1 MYSKKTIPIL
11 LMSGVITVSSFISE
25 ISSASSIVPYREAKI
40 ENTVILNNHNYVI
53 PLSKIQ
59 RAGRGWAPEKVLD
72 IDAQVTRFTF
82 KIPRS
87 SDLDEVYRFYLN
99 QVKQADTNTIFE
111 CDGRSCGSSNAWAN
125 NFFND
130 YRLYGADDNQSL
142 VVLQNEQHYHVMYI
156 NRRGAGDVMVR
167 IDQVTPIMSSM
178 VNPFFEQQLS
188 VQELPKIRRFIEDKV
203 EGQRYFAVVTA
214 EAGSPSDSFEKAST
228 YINEVK
234 FGLGSRLQA
243 DIEFINLGSAN
254 AEIYGESKITF
265 IKR

>member
-1 MYSKKTIPIL
+1 MYFKKTIPML
-11 LMSGVITVSSFISE
+11 LMSSVMAVSSFFPAVSA
-25 ISSASSIVPYREAKI
+25 ASSILPYREAKV
-40 ENTVILNNHNYVI
+40 ENTTILNNHNYVI

-87 SDLDEVYRFYLN
+87 NDLEEVYRFYLN
-99 QVKQADTNTIFE
+99 QIKQADTDIIFE

-125 NFFND
+125 NFFDD
-130 YRLYGADDNQSL
+130 YRLYGTDDNQSL
-142 VVLQNEQHYHVMYI
+142 VVLQNEQLYHVMYI

-167 IDQVTPIMSSM
+167 IDQVAPIMGSM

-188 VQELPKIRRFIEDKV
+188 VLELPKIRRFIEEKA
-203 EGQRYFAVVTA
+203 EGGRYFAVVTA
-214 EAGSPSDSFEKAST
+214 NAESPSESFEKASA

-234 FGLGSRLQA
+234 LGLGLRLQA
-243 DIEFINLGSAN
+243 DIEFINLGNSN
-254 AEIYGESKITF
+254 IEIYGESKITF